1 MILQTFTNEEL
12 GIEAVVMDA
21 DSINSKLGPF
31 KVVFRDTDA
40 DATISVIFGSWI
52 AVFEKAKEFVK

>member
-21 DSINSKLGPF
+21 DSKLGPF
-31 KVVFRDTDA
+31 KVVCRDTDA
-40 DATISVIFGSWI
+40 DETISVIFGSWI
-52 AVFEKAKEFVK
+52 TVFEKAKEFVK